1 MKEMITEAEIRSA
14 ADVFYRLMIN
24 DDDLLAQLPDAQKTE
39 LLDGLA
45 VSITGEISSEKRM
58 GLRALIA
65 FIIHESKQEGK

>member
-24 DDDLLAQLPDAQKTE
+24 DDDLWAQLPDAQKTE

-58 GLRALIA
+58 ELRALVA
-65 FIIHESKQEGK
+65 LIIHEPKQEGK